1 MALQKNGREKFMI
14 GNWIRGLIAAVAI
27 AGAPAALRAQ
37 EIKFWT
43 LSFDNPAVTKA
54 YETIIKDF
62 EAGNPGV
69 TIKLENR
76 GTDEHKSALRVA
88 AGSDQAPDIY
98 FMWAGLGLGGEFIK
112 SGLALPM
119 DKYYSQ
125 YKWDDEFIAPA
136 LSFSK
141 QYPGGRFGV
150 PSTFRG
156 EAIYYNKALFQKAGI
171 TSEPKTYEELVAAAE
186 KLAAAKIPAFT
197 FGGTVNWHVMRL
209 MDEILEVE
217 CGPEKHD
224 ALMAMKLNWADEAC
238 ATKAFAEFHHW
249 TSKYFLKPF
258 MGIDQ
263 AQSFNLFLAGR
274 ATMMLEGNWLVG
286 QLKNANRAADFGVFP
301 FPGAS
306 RLYGFGEYNYISTKS
321 KNPDIAAKFLD
332 YLESTPVQQASL
344 AALGTTVNKNVKSDS
359 TEPLDLAWAKIFGQ
373 YNEVFVNG
381 DQAFPLDVTTEYF
394 RVINEVA
401 SDHLD
406 PQAAAGELQK
416 FIAARK

>member
-1 MALQKNGREKFMI
+1 ML
-14 GNWIRGLIAAVAI
+14 GNWLRGFIAAAAI
-27 AGAPAALRAQ
+27 ASAPAAVCAQ

-62 EAGNPGV
+62 EAANPGV

-125 YKWDDEFIAPA
+125 YKWDDAFIAPA

-156 EAIYYNKALFQKAGI
+156 EAIYYNKALFQKAGV

-224 ALMAMKLNWADEAC
+224 ALMAMKLNWADEVC
-238 ATKAFAEFHHW
+238 ATKAFEEFHRW

-274 ATMMLEGNWLVG
+274 AAMMLEGNWLVG
-286 QLKNANRAADFGVFP
+286 QLKNANRLADFGVFP

-344 AALGTTVNKNVKSDS
+344 AALGTSVNKNVKLDS
-359 TEPLDLAWAKIFGQ
+359 TEPLDLAWAKIFGHF
-373 YNEVFVNG
+373 NEVFVNG

>member
-1 MALQKNGREKFMI
+1 VQKNDREKVML
-14 GNWIRGLIAAVAI
+14 GNWLRGFIAAAAI
-27 AGAPAALRAQ
+27 ASGPAAVCAQ

-62 EAGNPGV
+62 EAANPGV

-125 YKWDDEFIAPA
+125 YKWDDEFIGPA

-141 QYPGGRFGV
+141 QYPGGRFGI

-156 EAIYYNKALFQKAGI
+156 EAIYYNKALFEKAGV
-171 TSEPKTYEELVAAAE
+171 TSEPKTYEELVAAAD

-238 ATKAFAEFHHW
+238 ATKAFAEFHRW

-274 ATMMLEGNWLVG
+274 AAMMLEGNWLVG
-286 QLKNANRAADFGVFP
+286 QLKNANRLADFGLFP

-306 RLYGFGEYNYISTKS
+306 RLYGFGEYNYISAKS
-321 KNPDIAAKFLD
+321 KHPDIAAKFLD

-344 AALGTTVNKNVKSDS
+344 AALGTTVNKNVKLDS

>member
-1 MALQKNGREKFMI
+1 ML
-14 GNWIRGLIAAVAI
+14 GNWLRGFIAA
-27 AGAPAALRAQ
+27 AALASAPVAVRAQ

-43 LSFDNPAVTKA
+43 LSFDNPTVTKA

-62 EAGNPGV
+62 EAANPGV

-88 AGSDQAPDIY
+88 AGSDQAPDIF

-156 EAIYYNKALFQKAGI
+156 EAIYYNKALFAKAGI
-171 TSEPKTYEELVAAAE
+171 TNEPKTYEELVAVAE

-224 ALMAMKLNWADEAC
+224 ALMAMKLDWADEAC
-238 ATKAFAEFHHW
+238 ATKAFAEFHRW

-263 AQSFNLFLAGR
+263 PQSFNLFLAGR
-274 ATMMLEGNWLVG
+274 AAMMLEGNWLVG
-286 QLKNANRAADFGVFP
+286 QLKNADRAADFGVFP

-344 AALGTTVNKNVKSDS
+344 AALGTTVNKHVKSDS